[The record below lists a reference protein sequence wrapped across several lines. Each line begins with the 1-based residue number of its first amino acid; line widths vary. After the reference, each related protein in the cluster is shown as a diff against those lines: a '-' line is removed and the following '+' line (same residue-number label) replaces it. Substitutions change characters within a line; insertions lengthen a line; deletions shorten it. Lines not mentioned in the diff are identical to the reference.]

1 MLSVTSSQEPGSR
14 SPITAMISGL
24 SDISPDI
31 FLDTGKLGRSD
42 DSLTSHDGKA
52 GGAAGAAV
60 EVLVVVLWRC
70 CWCWCCGGAGTAAVE
85 VL

>member
-1 MLSVTSSQEPGSR
+1 
-14 SPITAMISGL
+14 MISGL
-24 SDISPDI
+24 SGISPDI

-60 EVLVVVLWRC
+60 DVLVVLLWRWYGC
-70 CWCWCCGGAGTAAVE
+70 YCGGFAAAAVE
-85 VL
+85 VQ